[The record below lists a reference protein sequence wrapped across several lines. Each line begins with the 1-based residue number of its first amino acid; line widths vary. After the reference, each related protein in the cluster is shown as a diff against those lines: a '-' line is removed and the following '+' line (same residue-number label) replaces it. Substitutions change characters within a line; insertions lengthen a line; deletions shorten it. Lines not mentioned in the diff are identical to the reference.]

1 MGEREM
7 KNGASR
13 YDAQYARMGEKP
25 DIRRALRVFNV
36 MSDYMVFPYSSP
48 LDYPA
53 AGIIFYADIQK
64 WQNLYAALLV
74 KRMNQQKCR
83 LYVKSGW

>member
-36 MSDYMVFPYSSP
+36 MSDYMVFHT
-48 LDYPA
+48 
-53 AGIIFYADIQK
+53 
-64 WQNLYAALLV
+64 V
-74 KRMNQQKCR
+74 RH
-83 LYVKSGW
+83 